1 MATKKAVP
9 SRAEEFFKTGATL
22 AAKIGIV
29 NVTRRA
35 IAEKHNVSD
44 PLVGK
49 HVGGKAE
56 LQAGIKKTM
65 KKLGLSE
72 PAGATI
78 ERKGAELRAR
88 KATGTAAAKPRAKKL
103 IAAKKATAAKKSAP
117 KKAARPAAGG
127 TKPASTTKR
136 VASPA
141 KPADPKKGAPSRKV
155 VKKAPTNKRFQTK
168 TPPLPELPALPKL

>member
-9 SRAEEFFKTGATL
+9 TRAEEFFNTGAKL

-35 IAEKHNVSD
+35 IAEAHSVSD

-103 IAAKKATAAKKSAP
+103 IAAKKVAAKKSPAKKSAP
-117 KKAARPAAGG
+117 VSRAPAKSAGKPAAP
-127 TKPASTTKR
+127 K
-136 VASPA
+136 

-155 VKKAPTNKRFQTK
+155 VKKAPANKFGGVK
-168 TPPLPELPALPKL
+168 VPPLPAIPGV